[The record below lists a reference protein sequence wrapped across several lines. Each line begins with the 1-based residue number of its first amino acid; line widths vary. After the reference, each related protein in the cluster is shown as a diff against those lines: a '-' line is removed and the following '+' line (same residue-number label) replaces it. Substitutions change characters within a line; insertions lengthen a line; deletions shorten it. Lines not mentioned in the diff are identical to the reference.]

1 MYNYYMDEINTFNYG
16 QHDLMERLSTAENQL
31 VRVKNKV
38 ALRDLKKMIVN
49 IDSVMREISRES
61 VECRRL
67 KKETNRYRDLLVSTD
82 ILLSSLEQ
90 HITLA
95 LLLR

>member
-1 MYNYYMDEINTFNYG
+1 
-16 QHDLMERLSTAENQL
+16 MERLSTAENQL
-31 VRVKNKV
+31 VKVKNKV

-82 ILLSSLEQ
+82 ILLGSLEQ

>member
-1 MYNYYMDEINTFNYG
+1 MDEINTFNYG
-16 QHDLMERLSTAENQL
+16 QHDLLARLSKAENQL
-31 VRVKNKV
+31 VLVKKKEN
-38 ALRDLKKMIVN
+38 LRDLKKMIVN

>member
-1 MYNYYMDEINTFNYG
+1 
-16 QHDLMERLSTAENQL
+16 
-31 VRVKNKV
+31 
-38 ALRDLKKMIVN
+38 MIVN

>member
-1 MYNYYMDEINTFNYG
+1 MDEINTFNYE
-16 QHDLMERLSTAENQL
+16 QHDLLARLSKAVDQL
-31 VRVKNKV
+31 VLVKKKEN
-38 ALRDLKKMIVN
+38 LRDLKKMITN

-67 KKETNRYRDLLVSTD
+67 KKETNRYRDLLVSTE
-82 ILLSSLEQ
+82 ILLDSLEQ

>member
-1 MYNYYMDEINTFNYG
+1 MDEINTFNYQ
-16 QHDLMERLSTAENQL
+16 QHDLVDRLSKAESQL
-31 VRVKNKV
+31 NIVKNKV
-38 ALRDLKKMIVN
+38 ALRDLKKMIAN
-49 IDSVMREISRES
+49 IDSAMREISRES

-67 KKETNRYRDLLVSTD
+67 KKETSRYKDLIDSAV
-82 ILLSSLEQ
+82 LLLDNLEQ

>member
-1 MYNYYMDEINTFNYG
+1 MDEINTYNYE
-16 QHDLMERLSTAENQL
+16 QHDLLARLSKAVDQL
-31 VRVKNKV
+31 VLVKKKEN
-38 ALRDLKKMIVN
+38 LRDLKKMITN

-67 KKETNRYRDLLVSTD
+67 KKETNRYRDLLVSTE
-82 ILLSSLEQ
+82 ILLDSLEQ

>member
-1 MYNYYMDEINTFNYG
+1 MDEINTFNYG
-16 QHDLMERLSTAENQL
+16 QHDLLTRLSKAENQL
-31 VRVKNKV
+31 VLVKKKEN
-38 ALRDLKKMIVN
+38 LRDLKKMIVN

-67 KKETNRYRDLLVSTD
+67 KKETNRYRDLLVSTE
-82 ILLSSLEQ
+82 ILLDSLEQ